1 MSNIPTTIKSSSLD
15 FNSLKSNL
23 KTYLQNTQEFTD
35 YDFEASGLSNILDV
49 LAHNTHIN
57 GLITNFALNE
67 SYLGTA
73 QLRSSAISL
82 SEGIGY
88 VPDSATASLA
98 KIRIYYNT
106 STTPR
111 ESPVTLPAYTKF
123 NTTVEDTSYSFM
135 TIEPFVATD
144 DGNGFYE
151 FKTNLGVNEISI
163 YEGTL
168 KTKTFLVGE
177 YQDNPVYVIPDTG
190 LFADSVTVRVYP
202 DATSSEFTD
211 YTNIL
216 NTTSINASSKI
227 YILRESP
234 NGFFDL
240 SFGDGNTFG
249 ISPPSGAKIEVIY
262 LSTSGPAANGANR
275 FTPGQQFTTGGDN
288 SITVDLITSTLQ
300 RSVGGKEKE
309 SIDSIR
315 KNAPFSYASQNRMVT
330 AADYSAL
337 ILKNYSSLIKDII
350 SWGGEDAAEPE
361 YGAVFTSILFEDG
374 IGAATVSSVKQ
385 GITNL
390 AEQLAVASFNLRF
403 ADPITTFI
411 EVDTYF
417 QFNPTKTDKTSN
429 TVRDEVNTAI
439 VNYFGETT
447 GVFNSSFRR
456 SNMLSLVD
464 DVNTAVLSSR
474 ADVRMQRRFTPTNPQ
489 LIAVINII
497 TDTGSLTGAELDYVI
512 NLINSRNY
520 NGAANYLLDFS
531 SQNFTSIKTT
541 LASTSISNIQ
551 QIDFPVP
558 LAAADND
565 QYIITSNTFVY
576 KGKNC
581 QLRNRLN
588 SNIINIIDAGSGL
601 NVEEGVGVWQDN
613 RVTINY
619 FNPSTVS
626 GTDTQIALS
635 AVPANTSAITPTRN
649 DLLVYDPNRSSV
661 NAVLVTAEN

>member
-1 MSNIPTTIKSSSLD
+1 MATTIKSSSLD
-15 FNSLKSNL
+15 FNSLKNNL
-23 KTYLQNTQEFTD
+23 KTYLQNSEEFAD

-49 LAHNTHIN
+49 LAHNTHMN
-57 GLITNFALNE
+57 GLLANFALNE
-67 SYLGTA
+67 SYLSTA

-82 SEGIGY
+82 AEGIGY
-88 VPDSATASLA
+88 IPDSATASQGR
-98 KIRIYYNT
+98 IRVYYTT

-111 ESPVTLPAYTKF
+111 ESPVTLPAYTQF
-123 NTTVEDTSYSFM
+123 NATVDNETYTFL
-135 TIEPFVATD
+135 TIEPYVATD

-151 FKTNLGVNEISI
+151 FKTDLGLNEITI

-216 NTTSINASSKI
+216 NATTINASTKV

-234 NGFFDL
+234 NGYFEL

-249 ISPPSGAKIEVIY
+249 IAPASGAKIEVIY
-262 LSTSGPAANGANR
+262 LSTSGAEANGANR
-275 FTPGQQFTTGGDN
+275 FTAAQQYTTGGDN
-288 SITVDLITSTLQ
+288 SITVDLITTTLQ
-300 RSVGGKEKE
+300 RSVGGKPKE
-309 SIDSIR
+309 SIESIR

-330 AADYSAL
+330 AADYSSL

-350 SWGGEDAAEPE
+350 SWGGEDAAQPE
-361 YGAVFTSILFEDG
+361 FGAVFTSILFEDG
-374 IGAATVSSVKQ
+374 ISDNTIQSVKQ
-385 GITNL
+385 GIVSL

-403 ADPITTFI
+403 ADPVTTFI

-429 TVRDEVNTAI
+429 TVKDEVNT
-439 VNYFGETT
+439 VVGNYFTNTT

-456 SNMLSLVD
+456 SNMLSLID

-474 ADVRMQRRFTPTNPQ
+474 ADIRMQRRFTPTNPN
-489 LIAVINII
+489 LVTVINNI
-497 TDTGSLTGAELDYVI
+497 TDTGNLTGAELDYVVK
-512 NLINSRNY
+512 LVNSRNY
-520 NGAANYLLDFS
+520 NGAANFLLDFS
-531 SQNFTSIKTT
+531 SQNYTSIRTT
-541 LASTSISNIQ
+541 LSTTAISNVQ
-551 QIDFPVP
+551 QIIYPVP
-558 LAAADND
+558 LSEPDND

-576 KGKNC
+576 NGINC
-581 QLRNRLN
+581 QLRNALN
-588 SNIINIIDAGSGL
+588 SRTINIINAGSGL
-601 NVEEGVGVWQDN
+601 TVLEGVGTWQDN
-613 RVTINY
+613 RVTIDY
-619 FNPSTVS
+619 FIPSTIS

-635 AVPANTSAITPTRN
+635 AVPANQSAITPIRN